1 MYFGI
6 FEIYVAPPQ
15 AEEWMKNPDMVAN
28 SIEKTFG
35 VRVAREEIERKI
47 NLPDGDPKVQVAQRR
62 KGGLVPPSP
71 GPAS

>member
-47 NLPDGDPKVQVAQRR
+47 NLPDGDPKVQWLS
-62 KGGLVPPSP
+62 GGRGVVPPSP